1 MKAIRVREFGAP
13 EVLRIEEV
21 DDLNP
26 GPNQVLV
33 KIRAAGVNP
42 VETYIR
48 SGNYARLPQLPYT
61 PGNDGAGTVEAVG
74 PGVAAF
80 RSGDRVYVSGSL
92 TGTYSERCLCTR
104 DQVHHLP
111 DALSFAQGA
120 AVGVPYATAHRALF
134 DRGEAEPGE
143 TILIHGGTGGVGVAA
158 VQLAVASSLRVF
170 ATGGTE
176 SGRVLLREN
185 GAAEVFDHHEVGY
198 LNLLYSATG
207 GRGVDL
213 IVEMLANVN
222 LGHDLTVLAP
232 GGRVVVV
239 GSRGPVEINPRDL
252 MSREADIRGLMLFAS
267 SPERL
272 ARVYADLNTKFEKGL
287 ATPIVEREFPL
298 AEAGAAH
305 TAVMSPGAHGKIVL
319 LPELQPGE
327 GL

>member
-1 MKAIRVREFGAP
+1 
-13 EVLRIEEV
+13 
-21 DDLNP
+21 
-26 GPNQVLV
+26 
-33 KIRAAGVNP
+33 

-61 PGNDGAGTVEAVG
+61 PGNDGAGVVEAVG

-80 RSGDRVYVSGSL
+80 KPGDQVYVAGSL
-92 TGTYSERCLCTR
+92 TGTYAERCLCTR
-104 DQVHHLP
+104 DQVHQLP
-111 DALSFAQGA
+111 KTISFAQGA
-120 AVGVPYATAHRALF
+120 AVGIPYATAHRALF

-143 TILIHGGTGGVGVAA
+143 TILVHGGTGGVGIAA
-158 VQLAVASSLRVF
+158 VQLAVASSLRVI

-176 SGRVLLREN
+176 SGRVLLRQN
-185 GAAEVFDHHEVGY
+185 GAAEVLDHHEVGY
-198 LNLLYSATG
+198 LDLVQKATG

-222 LGHDLTVLAP
+222 LGHDLTILAP
-232 GGRVVVV
+232 GGRVVIV

-252 MSREADIRGLMLFAS
+252 MSREADIRGLILFAS

-272 ARVYADLNTKFEKGL
+272 ARVYSDLNEKFEKGL

-305 TAVMSPGAHGKIVL
+305 LAVMSPGAHGKIVL
-319 LPELQPGE
+319 LPELKAGE